1 MALSSSGDFARSAAS
16 LLKDTVQGKSPFST
30 PPPYRLVR
38 ARHLGMVGLAHL
50 YNEVHKALVI
60 ITGHRCVCPD
70 HQDTINV
77 GQEMDIVTYKK
88 VSNGKLAWPA

>member
-1 MALSSSGDFARSAAS
+1 MIALSNPEILPGQRLHCEMTLST
-16 LLKDTVQGKSPFST
+16 LKACEGEALFTFTWGGIV
-30 PPPYRLVR
+30 Y
-38 ARHLGMVGLAHL
+38 L

-88 VSNGKLAWPA
+88 ASNGKSS